1 MWCWRRMEK
10 ISWSDRLIN
19 KVLQRA
25 KEERNIL
32 LTTKRRKAN
41 WIGNILRRN
50 CVIYSVIEGN
60 MHRGKNRSDEKTER
74 RRKRLLDDLKK
85 E

>member
-1 MWCWRRMEK
+1 MEEISLTYRWR
-10 ISWSDRLIN
+10 N
-19 KVLQRA
+19 KVLQRV

-32 LTTKRRKAN
+32 VTIKRRKDN

-50 CVIYSVIEGN
+50 CLLYSVIAGK
-60 MHRGKNRSDEKTER
+60 MHTGKKRSDEKTER
-74 RRKRLLDDLKK
+74 RRKQLLDDLKK